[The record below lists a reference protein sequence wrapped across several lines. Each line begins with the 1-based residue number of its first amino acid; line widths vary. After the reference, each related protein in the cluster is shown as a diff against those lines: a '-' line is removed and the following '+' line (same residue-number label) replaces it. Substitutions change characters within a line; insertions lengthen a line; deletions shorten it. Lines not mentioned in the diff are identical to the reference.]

1 MIDLVFGLAFSLVL
15 GLDLTLSCLTLSCL
29 TLSCLAVAILHILG
43 QSMSSPNIALQK
55 FLEGLQEGWFQTYGP
70 TLLGLGL
77 DNLQHAD
84 NMTLTE
90 LKELLQAPLEHSGA
104 PPFHVA
110 RIIKS
115 LHYLGSTNSDKI
127 SSPTLSGP
135 TQASTFST
143 TTTAKAP
150 DMCSG
155 IRPHVDDKPDC
166 QPQIHSNSFKL
177 PDHFVTWSDV
187 TVAVH
192 TLALQHNKEVTVPLT
207 PTLSNHA
214 HTNLNPHFRLIWSG
228 LEFQVVA
235 LKYITA
241 NIGFKLDPNIF
252 YRFQQRQPL
261 KPPT

>member
-1 MIDLVFGLAFSLVL
+1 
-15 GLDLTLSCLTLSCL
+15 
-29 TLSCLAVAILHILG
+29 
-43 QSMSSPNIALQK
+43 MSSPNIALQK